1 MIQRVQ
7 SIYLLVAF
15 ICSGVLP
22 FFIPLWHNE
31 NNYPIFFQS
40 KLSYSV
46 LFGFSAVLSIFSILS
61 FKKRKLQFVIGRL
74 NIIFNLILLVLFMLY
89 SPKLSGDTSVSEKGI
104 GLFIPII
111 SIVLIALANMAIM
124 KDERL
129 VKGADRI
136 R

>member
-22 FFIPLWHNE
+22 FFIPLWYNE